1 MKRLEKLLESRE
13 SENSGPVSSADIQK
27 HEKNLGLQFGPKYK
41 QFVSK
46 YGCLVSGANE
56 LYGVCGD
63 NKSIPSAIHATLS
76 ARRDSQFPLNL
87 LVIGDDGSGRKFC
100 VDSKDEVF
108 RWDRHLFERTG
119 QSFEDFAVE
128 WLGA

>member
-1 MKRLEKLLESRE
+1 MKRIENLLESRE
-13 SENSGPVSSADIQK
+13 SENCGPVSDTDIQK
-27 HEKNLGLQFGPKYK
+27 HEKGLGLQFGSKYR

-46 YGCLVSGANE
+46 YGCLVVGSNE
-56 LYGVCGD
+56 LYGVCGE
-63 NKSIPSAIHATLS
+63 NNSIPSAIHATIS
-76 ARRDSQFPLNL
+76 ARRDQQFPKNL

-100 VDSKDEVF
+100 VDSHDEIF
-108 RWDRHLFERTG
+108 LCDRHVCERTG